1 MALVVKDRVRETTA
15 TTGTG
20 TLTLGGAVSGFQDF
34 SVIGNGN
41 TTYYAIVDAATGS
54 WEVGL
59 GTYTSSGTTLSRD
72 TVLESSNNGNLVP
85 FLSGTKDV
93 FCTYPAERS
102 VVVDGT
108 TLDTFGM
115 GATQGDI
122 LYASATD
129 NFARLA
135 KSATATR
142 YLANTGSN
150 NNPAWDQVN
159 LADGVTGDLPF
170 ANLTQ
175 GSALSVL
182 GVTGNATADVASIA
196 AGTDNQ
202 VLRRSGT
209 ALAFGAVNL
218 ASTDAVTGTLPLTN
232 GGSGQTSAQTAMNAF
247 AGAVTSGQYLRGN
260 GTNVVMSAIQA
271 ADVPTLNQN
280 TTGSAATLTTARTI
294 QTNLAS
300 TSSASF
306 NGSANITPGVT
317 GTLGVASGG
326 TGQTTYT
333 NGQLLIGNTTGNTLT
348 KATLTA
354 GTNVSITNGAGSITI
369 DSTAPTIQTTTLN
382 SGTSWSKPTTGGY
395 QWVQIELW
403 GGGGS
408 GGKGSTTYSGGGG
421 GGGAYTSLIVPLS
434 YLAASE
440 NYSIGGG
447 GNAQTTAST
456 AGNAGGTTSFNITNH
471 PIGAY
476 VLYAY
481 GGGGGASNNSS
492 TGHGGGGGGGGGYS
506 VGGTGSLADG
516 GAGGDLTGGVA
527 QASST
532 TLPGTSTYG
541 GGGGSRGFAALNTV
555 AGGAAYFGGGGGG
568 GGGAAGGASAYGGGG
583 GGGGGTTTGAGA
595 GGTSTFGGAGG
606 AGAVSTNSGTAGTA
620 PSGGGGGI
628 RNGTSSG
635 AGAAGRIRLTWW

>member
-294 QTNLAS
+294 QTDLAS

-306 NGSANITPGVT
+306 DGSANITPGVT
-317 GTLGVASGG
+317 GTLGVANGG

-354 GTNVSITNGAGSITI
+354 GTGVTITNGAGSITI
-369 DSTAPTIQTTTLN
+369 DATAGGDYVMNAYVSPATWT
-382 SGTSWSKPTTGGY
+382 KPAGLKAVKVTVIGAGGNGGPSSPGPA
-395 QWVQIELW
+395 QSM
-403 GGGGS
+403 GAGGGS
-408 GGKGSTTYSGGGG
+408 GGTAVEYIPAPSIPGPVAVTAGPGTNSFGSFCSATAGTN
-421 GGGAYTSLIVPLS
+421 GAT
-434 YLAASE
+434 A
-440 NYSIGGG
+440 
-447 GNAQTTAST
+447 TAS
-456 AGNAGGTTSFNITNH
+456 GTTTQT
-471 PIGAY
+471 A
-476 VLYAY
+476 L
-481 GGGGGASNNSS
+481 GG
-492 TGHGGGGGGGGGYS
+492 
-506 VGGTGSLADG
+506 VGGTGTGGTININGNSGDNAMVFNPGTGNFYVAGG
-516 GAGGDLTGGVA
+516 GAPTPLGVGSGMYLRT
-527 QASST
+527 SSAT
-532 TLPGTSTYG
+532 VAGPPGTGYG
-541 GGGGSRGFAALNTV
+541 AGGGGSYKVG
-555 AGGAAYFGGGGGG
+555 
-568 GGGAAGGASAYGGGG
+568 
-583 GGGGGTTTGAGA
+583 TTGAS
-595 GGTSTFGGAGG
+595 GGTGAPG
-606 AGAVSTNSGTAGTA
+606 VV
-620 PSGGGGGI
+620 I
-628 RNGTSSG
+628 VEEFY
-635 AGAAGRIRLTWW
+635 